1 MAEYYLLF
9 NLWIYSLLKLYFM
22 NIELKNIKHSPSLS
36 EETEAFTASLYING
50 KHAGY
55 AKNAGHGGSTDYY
68 QKDVKGKELIKQAE
82 DHTKSLKKPDDPFIN
97 MALEEKI
104 NDLLYEH
111 LQKKDL
117 EKFNKKLAKITDNGI
132 AYGIPNDSYSYFT
145 FNHSIEKFL
154 NNIEGIEHIKNL
166 IRDKI
171 IPKLGS
177 DKIILNTNIPEKLL
191 LKSGLKKGQ
200 YAQPKTNMTVQV
212 NLDLNKDQNKRGR

>member
-1 MAEYYLLF
+1 
-9 NLWIYSLLKLYFM
+9 M
-22 NIELKNIKHSPSLS
+22 NIELKNIKHAPSLS

-50 KHAGY
+50 EHAGY

-68 QKDVKGKELIKQAE
+68 HKDAKGKDLIKQAE
-82 DHTKSLKKPDDPFIN
+82 EYAKTFKKPDDPFVN

-104 NDLLYEH
+104 DDLLYDN
-111 LQKKDL
+111 LQKKEL
-117 EKFNKKLAKITDNGI
+117 EKFNKKLAKLIDNGI
-132 AYGIPNDSYSYFT
+132 AYGIPNDSYAYFT

-154 NNIEGIEHIKNL
+154 NNIKGVEHIKNL
-166 IRDKI
+166 IRNKI

-191 LKSGLKKGQ
+191 LESGLKKGQ

-212 NLDLNKDQNKRGR
+212 NLDPQNEKIKRVR